1 MEVGE
6 ISKISKVLT
15 EPSLKFVV
23 MDRTT
28 VSYEPLISSDLY
40 SIFDFNSYCVERV
53 TMPAGYTAQFCIN
66 FTRSGYFT
74 FNSYLRSDEEYT
86 SRVLIEKPG
95 CEFKLTQEHA
105 GAGSCTVIRFTEEAY
120 EAIRERFRL
129 KEVSFFSND
138 NLFAVMLAASPE
150 ADYLHHTILRSLASK
165 NYFKLEID
173 SLVLELVEAVMKTL
187 TGEYLEPILSDSNK
201 RHHLSTVE
209 RAKEYLLENFSTDIS
224 LQELARHCYVSPFHF
239 TRLFKQVC
247 TYSPFYFLQ
256 QIRLKHAETMIR
268 TTELPIA
275 DICFR
280 SGFNRL
286 DYFSTT
292 FAKKYT
298 VPPSKYKSLV
308 NQ

>member
-1 MEVGE
+1 MER
-6 ISKISKVLT
+6 ITL
-15 EPSLKFVV
+15 
-23 MDRTT
+23 
-28 VSYEPLISSDLY
+28 
-40 SIFDFNSYCVERV
+40 
-53 TMPAGYTAQFCIN
+53 PAAYTARFCIN

-74 FNSYLRSDEEYT
+74 FNSYRKSDQEYT

-95 CEFKLTQEHA
+95 CEFTLTQEHA

-120 EAIRERFRL
+120 EAIKERFKL
-129 KEVSFFSND
+129 KDVSFFAND
-138 NLFAVMLAASPE
+138 NIFALMLAASPE
-150 ADYLHHTILRSLASK
+150 ADYLHHTILKSLASK
-165 NYFKLEID
+165 NYLTLQID

-187 TGEYLEPILSDSNK
+187 TGQHFEPILSDNNK
-201 RHHLSTVE
+201 RYHLHTIE
-209 RAKEYLLENFSTDIS
+209 RAKEYLLENFSNDIS
-224 LQELARHCYVSPFHF
+224 LQELAQHCYVSPFHF

-247 TYSPFYFLQ
+247 SYSPFYFLQ

-292 FAKKYT
+292 FAKKYA
-298 VPPSKYKSLV
+298 VPPSRYKSLIS
-308 NQ
+308 Q